1 MNAKINA
8 RNARKLTMPMQMVST
23 YECIMLDEVRMHA
36 MD

>member
-1 MNAKINA
+1 MQG
-8 RNARKLTMPMQMVST
+8 LTMPMQMVST